1 MREAKVLATPGMVAG
16 IIFDNS
22 GSVIYAD
29 GLAQILDDITGK
41 YVLILSWVHTDNDFI
56 RDLVFP
62 MTHICVSCLV
72 LEIV

>member
-41 YVLILSWVHTDNDFI
+41 YVLKTFMSSKSIRNVSILSKMVWNVI
-56 RDLVFP
+56 L
-62 MTHICVSCLV
+62 L
-72 LEIV
+72 